1 MKIKKK
7 YQIYWILLIQIAINN
22 QINHN
27 LYNSIETLYISRF
40 KNFEPFK
47 NCRFKETSLW
57 MIPENRTVSDIYSIS
72 NIIYWA
78 PFKSNLFN
86 NDGIWFPIIRIRDLK
101 EQEFKTFTVENHPKW
116 YKLQKWDIVV
126 WMDWEFRPYVRWN
139 KEAWL
144 NQRVCVFENLRQK
157 WKAFLYYTLKP
168 LLEFIERTECA
179 TTVIH
184 IWKNDFDSFEI
195 VLPDEHTLTEFDKL
209 TNPLINKIINCME
222 ENISLKL
229 MRDTLLPKLMN
240 WEINL
245 DKVTI

>member
-1 MKIKKK
+1 M
-7 YQIYWILLIQIAINN
+7 IQK
-22 QINHN
+22 
-27 LYNSIETLYISRF
+27 LYESRF
-40 KNFEPFK
+40 IKFEPFK
-47 NCRFKETSLW
+47 NCKVKDSSLGV
-57 MIPENRTVSDIYSIS
+57 IPESRNISDIYSIS

-86 NDGIWFPIIRIRDLK
+86 NEWKWFPIIRIRDLK
-101 EQEFKTFTVENHPKW
+101 EQQLKTFTEENYPKW
-116 YKLQKWDIVV
+116 YKLKKWDIVV
-126 WMDWEFRPYVRWN
+126 WMDWEFRPYIRWN

-168 LLEFIERTECA
+168 LLEFVEKTECA

-184 IWKNDFDSFEI
+184 IWKNDFDAFKI
-195 VLPDEHTLTEFDKL
+195 ILPDDDTLFKFDQL
-209 TNPLINKIINCME
+209 TDPLINKIVNNME
-222 ENISLKL
+222 ENISLEN
-229 MRDTLLPKLMN
+229 MRDSLLPKLMN